1 MTQNKKHLFFLFLA
15 SVAIFTSHLD
25 ITFVDI
31 MESRNFITAREML
44 QNGNWINT
52 TMNLEPRYEKPP
64 LPTWMT
70 AASAY
75 VFGLDSISGLR
86 LPAALMAIFLVF
98 TSYFFGIK
106 LLKDRNQA
114 FHGALILATS
124 FYIVFAGR
132 NGQWDIFAHSF
143 MFFSIYQY
151 FLAFENDK
159 ILWKNWILAGVFS
172 GFTIMSKGPIPHYA
186 LLLPFLLAYG
196 FVFRFRGFNNKWKAL
211 FVSILVMTVVGLSWA
226 FYIYI
231 TDGPTA
237 FATAEKETGSWSKHN
252 VRPFYYYWN
261 FFIQSGIWTF
271 FAFMAILYPY
281 MIRRVQNKKTYKFYF
296 LWTVFAVIV
305 LSFVPIKKARY
316 LLPVLIPLAFTT
328 SFYIEYLI
336 IKAKKLSKTDTF
348 LSNFGFGL
356 IGLIGLIFPVGAWF
370 YFGEKL
376 DGYHIWYALTSLAL
390 FSAGVLIFRFLY
402 AKNFEKAFYCIVFF
416 LCSVI
421 VFGYPMANIL
431 YDNPD
436 HKDISEVRSLENAK
450 DLPLYYLG
458 YFAPE
463 FMWRLGEPVNKLKT
477 LDGLRDVDKAGV
489 FANDSIANLIR
500 QHYPVQFETVYDAN
514 VVKQGKK
521 NYKDR
526 RAINFLIV
534 SHNSLDN

>member
-1 MTQNKKHLFFLFLA
+1 MKQNKKHLFFLFLA
-15 SVAIFTSHLD
+15 SVVIFTSHLD

-44 QNGNWINT
+44 QNGNWIHT

-70 AASAY
+70 AASAS
-75 VFGLDSISGLR
+75 VFGLDSIAGLR

-98 TSYFFGIK
+98 TSYFFGKK
-106 LLKDRNQA
+106 LLKDQNQA
-114 FHGALILATS
+114 FYGALILATS

-151 FLAFENDK
+151 FLAFESEK
-159 ILWKNWILAGVFS
+159 IVWKHWILAGFFS
-172 GFTIMSKGPIPHYA
+172 GLTIMSKGPIPHYA
-186 LLLPFLLAYG
+186 LLLPFLIAYG
-196 FVFRFRGFNNKWKAL
+196 FVFRYKGFRNKWKAL
-211 FVSILVMTVVGLSWA
+211 FVSILVMAIVGLSWA
-226 FYIYI
+226 LYIYI

-261 FFIQSGIWTF
+261 FFIQSGLWTF

-281 MIRRVQNKKTYKFYF
+281 MIRRVQNEKIYKFYF

-316 LLPVLIPLAFTT
+316 LMPVLIPLAFTT
-328 SFYIEYLI
+328 SFYIEFLVT
-336 IKAKKLSKTDTF
+336 KAKKLSRTDTW
-348 LSNFGFGL
+348 LASFGFGL
-356 IGLIGLIFPVGAWF
+356 IGIIGLAFPLGAWF
-370 YFGEKL
+370 YFADKL
-376 DGYHIWYALTSLAL
+376 EGFYLWYALTSIAL
-390 FSAGVLIFRFLY
+390 FTTAVFLFRFL
-402 AKNFEKAFYCIVFF
+402 AGKKFEKAFYALVIF
-416 LCSVI
+416 LSAVI
-421 VFGYPMANIL
+421 LFGYPMANIL

-436 HKDISEVRSLENAK
+436 HKDIGEVRNVPLAK
-450 DLPLYYLG
+450 DLPLYHLG

-463 FMWRLGEPVNKLKT
+463 FMWRIGEPVKEIEKPEEI
-477 LDGLRDVDKAGV
+477 RDLERIGIFV
-489 FANDSIANLIR
+489 NDSVAAIIR
-500 QHYPVQFETVYDAN
+500 KQYPVEFETTYDAN
-514 VVKQGKK
+514 VVKPGKK

-534 SHNSLDN
+534 SNNSADN